1 MMKIESRRRSISMD
15 LGERTPLKPPLLRA
29 SSDRDGLMNLAPG
42 SPVATR
48 SISNASVALLRAEN
62 AAHRLNNHA
71 MREVLAE
78 VAALPAESETESGE
92 TSALHILQNAVVVLD
107 QADRMLSDVAVAKK
121 KYPLQNSNSG
131 RLSPFIN
138 ADIGDAARGLLRQ
151 YDPSGVGDPSSF
163 QDSARL
169 AAVAY
174 DALVVRRAATA
185 FARTSKKTRFE
196 QERPSS
202 PALAQS
208 PSPSKKN
215 VNALCFDLAW
225 TDLGNAICSWRD
237 FDAIAL
243 DTAMRAAIG
252 KEPIADADADAT
264 KETPAPRVS
273 GILQKTTLAA
283 MEHLGLFEK
292 VPAIKK
298 QNVANFL
305 KALEKQYA
313 SPEYHSAVH
322 AADVV
327 QAVLFILAP
336 TGLESDLVHRI
347 NPTAVF
353 ALLIAAS
360 AHDVGH
366 PGLNN
371 AFLCNTE
378 DPRAA
383 RWNDVSVNENGHLHV
398 CLSLLKEH
406 KVFDGLPENLRKQC
420 KATIGRLIL
429 STDMAHHTRLVEEF
443 VDVAANAIEAANVGD
458 EWDERGGGGSLANHN
473 RDDGSRVSNWQD
485 PTLALCF
492 VLHCADISNPAR
504 PWSTAREWGRRVTEE
519 FHKQGDCERAR
530 GVPVAALN
538 DRNASGDVDKTTA
551 ANQAAFLEYV
561 VEPTL
566 SGLATIAPNAVE
578 VMMKHLCE
586 NRYEYQRVVAGSFEE
601 YKN

>member
-1 MMKIESRRRSISMD
+1 MD
-15 LGERTPLKPPLLRA
+15 LGERLLKPPLLRA
-29 SSDRDGLMNLAPG
+29 SSSRDGLNLAPG
-42 SPVATR
+42 SPVAASR
-48 SISNASVALLRAEN
+48 SFSNATAALLRAEN
-62 AAHRLNNHA
+62 ATHRQNNHA

-78 VAALPAESETESGE
+78 VAALPAASETESGE

-107 QADRMLSDVAVAKK
+107 EADRMLSDVAETKS
-121 KYPLQNSNSG
+121 PLQNSSSG
-131 RLSPFIN
+131 CLSPFIN

-151 YDPSGVGDPSSF
+151 YDPSGVGDPTSF
-163 QDSARL
+163 RDNARL

-185 FARTSKKTRFE
+185 FARRSKKTRFE
-196 QERPSS
+196 EERPSS

-443 VDVAANAIEAANVGD
+443 VDVAANAIEAANL
-458 EWDERGGGGSLANHN
+458 GGGGGNYCGSFAHHN
-473 RDDGSRVSNWQD
+473 RDDGSRIANWKD
-485 PTLALCF
+485 PTLSLCF

-504 PWSTAREWGRRVTEE
+504 PWGTAREWGRRVTEE

-530 GVPVAALN
+530 GVQVAALN
-538 DRNASGDVDKTTA
+538 DRNANGGVDKTTA

-566 SGLATIAPNAVE
+566 SSLATIAPNAVE

-586 NRYEYQRVVAGSFEE
+586 NRYEYQRVVAGAS
-601 YKN
+601 KK

>member
-1 MMKIESRRRSISMD
+1 M
-15 LGERTPLKPPLLRA
+15 
-29 SSDRDGLMNLAPG
+29 
-42 SPVATR
+42 
-48 SISNASVALLRAEN
+48 
-62 AAHRLNNHA
+62 
-71 MREVLAE
+71 
-78 VAALPAESETESGE
+78 
-92 TSALHILQNAVVVLD
+92 
-107 QADRMLSDVAVAKK
+107 
-121 KYPLQNSNSG
+121 
-131 RLSPFIN
+131 
-138 ADIGDAARGLLRQ
+138 
-151 YDPSGVGDPSSF
+151 GDPTSF
-163 QDSARL
+163 RDNARL

-185 FARTSKKTRFE
+185 FARRSKKTRFE
-196 QERPSS
+196 EERPSS

-283 MEHLGLFEK
+283 MEHLGFFEK

-406 KVFDGLPENLRKQC
+406 KVFDRLPENLRKQC

-443 VDVAANAIEAANVGD
+443 VDVAANAIEAANL
-458 EWDERGGGGSLANHN
+458 GGGGGNYCGSFAHHN
-473 RDDGSRVSNWQD
+473 RDDGSRIANWKD
-485 PTLALCF
+485 PTLSLCF

-504 PWSTAREWGRRVTEE
+504 PWGTAREWGRRVTEE

-530 GVPVAALN
+530 GVQVAALN
-538 DRNASGDVDKTTA
+538 DRNANGGVDKTTA

-566 SGLATIAPNAVE
+566 SSLATIAPNAVE

-586 NRYEYQRVVAGSFEE
+586 NRYEYQRVVAGAS
-601 YKN
+601 KK

>member
-1 MMKIESRRRSISMD
+1 MD
-15 LGERTPLKPPLLRA
+15 LGERLLKPPLLRA
-29 SSDRDGLMNLAPG
+29 SSSRDGLNLAPG
-42 SPVATR
+42 SPVAASR
-48 SISNASVALLRAEN
+48 SFSNATAALLRAEN
-62 AAHRLNNHA
+62 ATHRQNNHA

-78 VAALPAESETESGE
+78 VAALPAASETESGE

-107 QADRMLSDVAVAKK
+107 EADRMLSDVAETKS
-121 KYPLQNSNSG
+121 PLQNSSSG
-131 RLSPFIN
+131 CLSPFIN

-151 YDPSGVGDPSSF
+151 YDPSGVGDPTSF
-163 QDSARL
+163 RDNARL

-185 FARTSKKTRFE
+185 FARRSKKTRFE
-196 QERPSS
+196 EERPSS

-443 VDVAANAIEAANVGD
+443 VDVAANAIEAANL
-458 EWDERGGGGSLANHN
+458 GGGGGNYCGSFAHHN
-473 RDDGSRVSNWQD
+473 RDDGSR
-485 PTLALCF
+485 
-492 VLHCADISNPAR
+492 I
-504 PWSTAREWGRRVTEE
+504 
-519 FHKQGDCERAR
+519 
-530 GVPVAALN
+530 
-538 DRNASGDVDKTTA
+538 
-551 ANQAAFLEYV
+551 AN
-561 VEPTL
+561 
-566 SGLATIAPNAVE
+566 
-578 VMMKHLCE
+578 
-586 NRYEYQRVVAGSFEE
+586 
-601 YKN
+601 

>member
-1 MMKIESRRRSISMD
+1 MD
-15 LGERTPLKPPLLRA
+15 LGERLLKPPLLRA
-29 SSDRDGLMNLAPG
+29 SSSRDGLNLAPG
-42 SPVATR
+42 SPVAASR
-48 SISNASVALLRAEN
+48 SFSNATAALLRAEN
-62 AAHRLNNHA
+62 ATHRQNNHA

-78 VAALPAESETESGE
+78 VAALPAASETESGE

-107 QADRMLSDVAVAKK
+107 EADRMLSDVAETKS
-121 KYPLQNSNSG
+121 PLQNSSSG
-131 RLSPFIN
+131 CLSPFIN

-151 YDPSGVGDPSSF
+151 YDPSGVGDPTSF
-163 QDSARL
+163 RDNARL

-215 VNALCFDLAW
+215 VNALCFDLAR

-243 DTAMRAAIG
+243 DTAMRGAIG
-252 KEPIADADADAT
+252 KEPVADADADAT

-347 NPTAVF
+347 DPNAVF

-443 VDVAANAIEAANVGD
+443 VDVAANAIEAANL
-458 EWDERGGGGSLANHN
+458 GGGGGNYCGSFAHHN
-473 RDDGSRVSNWQD
+473 RDDGSRIANWKD

-504 PWSTAREWGRRVTEE
+504 PWGTAREWGRRVTEE

-530 GVPVAALN
+530 GVQVAALN
-538 DRNASGDVDKTTA
+538 DRNANGGVDKTTA

>member
-1 MMKIESRRRSISMD
+1 MD
-15 LGERTPLKPPLLRA
+15 LGERLLKPPLLRA
-29 SSDRDGLMNLAPG
+29 SSSRDGLNLAPG
-42 SPVATR
+42 SPVAASR
-48 SISNASVALLRAEN
+48 SFSNATAALLRAEN
-62 AAHRLNNHA
+62 ATHRQNNHA

-78 VAALPAESETESGE
+78 VAALPAASETESGE

-107 QADRMLSDVAVAKK
+107 EADRMLSDVAETKS
-121 KYPLQNSNSG
+121 PLQNSSSG
-131 RLSPFIN
+131 CLSPFIN

-151 YDPSGVGDPSSF
+151 YDPSGVGDPTSF
-163 QDSARL
+163 RDNARL

-185 FARTSKKTRFE
+185 FARRSKKTRFE
-196 QERPSS
+196 EERPSS

-215 VNALCFDLAW
+215 VNPLCFDLAW

-305 KALEKQYA
+305 NALENQYA

-443 VDVAANAIEAANVGD
+443 VDVAANAIEAANL
-458 EWDERGGGGSLANHN
+458 GGGGGNYCGSFAHHN
-473 RDDGSRVSNWQD
+473 RDDGSRIANWKD
-485 PTLALCF
+485 PTLSLCF

-504 PWSTAREWGRRVTEE
+504 PWGTAREWGRRVTEE

-530 GVPVAALN
+530 GVQVAALN
-538 DRNASGDVDKTTA
+538 DRNANGGVDKTTA

-566 SGLATIAPNAVE
+566 PSLATIAPNAVE

-586 NRYEYQRVVAGSFEE
+586 NRYEY
-601 YKN
+601 

>member
-1 MMKIESRRRSISMD
+1 MD
-15 LGERTPLKPPLLRA
+15 LGERLLKPPLLRA
-29 SSDRDGLMNLAPG
+29 SSSRDGLNLAPG
-42 SPVATR
+42 SPVAASR
-48 SISNASVALLRAEN
+48 SFSNATAALLRAEN
-62 AAHRLNNHA
+62 ATHRQNNHA

-78 VAALPAESETESGE
+78 VAALPAASETESGE

-107 QADRMLSDVAVAKK
+107 EADRMLSDVAETKS
-121 KYPLQNSNSG
+121 PLQNSSSG
-131 RLSPFIN
+131 CLSPFIN

-151 YDPSGVGDPSSF
+151 YDPSGVGDPTSF
-163 QDSARL
+163 RDNARL

-185 FARTSKKTRFE
+185 FARRSKKTRFE
-196 QERPSS
+196 EERPSS

-443 VDVAANAIEAANVGD
+443 VDVAANAIEAANL
-458 EWDERGGGGSLANHN
+458 GGGGGNYCGSFAHHN
-473 RDDGSRVSNWQD
+473 RDDGSRIANWKD
-485 PTLALCF
+485 PTLSLCF

-504 PWSTAREWGRRVTEE
+504 PWGTAREWGRRVTEE

-530 GVPVAALN
+530 GVQVAALN
-538 DRNASGDVDKTTA
+538 DRNANGGVDKTTA

-566 SGLATIAPNAVE
+566 SSLATIAPNAVE
-578 VMMKHLCE
+578 VMMNHLYE
-586 NRYEYQRVVAGSFEE
+586 NRYEYQRVVAGAS
-601 YKN
+601 KK

>member
-1 MMKIESRRRSISMD
+1 MD
-15 LGERTPLKPPLLRA
+15 LGERLLKPPLLRA
-29 SSDRDGLMNLAPG
+29 SSSRDGLNLAPG
-42 SPVATR
+42 SPVAASR
-48 SISNASVALLRAEN
+48 SFSNATAALLRAEN
-62 AAHRLNNHA
+62 ATHRQNNHA

-78 VAALPAESETESGE
+78 VAALPAASETESGE

-107 QADRMLSDVAVAKK
+107 EADRMLSDVAETKS
-121 KYPLQNSNSG
+121 PLQNSSSG
-131 RLSPFIN
+131 CLSPFIN

-151 YDPSGVGDPSSF
+151 YDPSGVGDPTSF
-163 QDSARL
+163 RDNARL

-185 FARTSKKTRFE
+185 FARRSKKTRFE
-196 QERPSS
+196 EERPSS

-406 KVFDGLPENLRKQC
+406 KVFDRLPENLRKQC

-443 VDVAANAIEAANVGD
+443 VDVAANAIEAANL
-458 EWDERGGGGSLANHN
+458 GGGGGNYCGSFAHHN
-473 RDDGSRVSNWQD
+473 RDDGSRIANWKD

-504 PWSTAREWGRRVTEE
+504 PWGTAREWGRRVTEE

-530 GVPVAALN
+530 GVQVAALN
-538 DRNASGDVDKTTA
+538 DRNANGGVDKTTA

-566 SGLATIAPNAVE
+566 SSLATIAPNAVE

-586 NRYEYQRVVAGSFEE
+586 NRYEYQRVVAGAS
-601 YKN
+601 KK

>member
-1 MMKIESRRRSISMD
+1 MD
-15 LGERTPLKPPLLRA
+15 LGERLLKPPLLRA
-29 SSDRDGLMNLAPG
+29 SSSRDGLNLAPG
-42 SPVATR
+42 SPVAASR
-48 SISNASVALLRAEN
+48 SFSNATAALLRAEN
-62 AAHRLNNHA
+62 ATHRQNNHA

-78 VAALPAESETESGE
+78 VAALPAASETESGE

-107 QADRMLSDVAVAKK
+107 EADRMLSDVAETKS
-121 KYPLQNSNSG
+121 PLQNSSSG
-131 RLSPFIN
+131 CLSPFIN

-151 YDPSGVGDPSSF
+151 YDPSGVGDPTSF
-163 QDSARL
+163 RDNARL

-185 FARTSKKTRFE
+185 FARRSKKTRFE
-196 QERPSS
+196 EERPSS

-283 MEHLGLFEK
+283 MEHLGFFEK

-443 VDVAANAIEAANVGD
+443 VDVAANAIEAANL
-458 EWDERGGGGSLANHN
+458 GGGGGNYCGSFAHHN
-473 RDDGSRVSNWQD
+473 RDDGSRIANWKD

-504 PWSTAREWGRRVTEE
+504 PWGTAREWGRRVTEE

-530 GVPVAALN
+530 GVQVAALN
-538 DRNASGDVDKTTA
+538 DRNANGGVDKTTA

-566 SGLATIAPNAVE
+566 SSLATIAPNAVE
-578 VMMKHLCE
+578 VMMNHLYE
-586 NRYEYQRVVAGSFEE
+586 NRYEYQRVVAGAS
-601 YKN
+601 KK

>member
-1 MMKIESRRRSISMD
+1 MD
-15 LGERTPLKPPLLRA
+15 LGERLLKPPLLRA
-29 SSDRDGLMNLAPG
+29 SSSRDGLNLAPG
-42 SPVATR
+42 SPVAASR
-48 SISNASVALLRAEN
+48 SFSNATAALLRAEN
-62 AAHRLNNHA
+62 ATHRQNNHA

-78 VAALPAESETESGE
+78 VAALPAASETESGE

-107 QADRMLSDVAVAKK
+107 EADRMLSDVAETKS
-121 KYPLQNSNSG
+121 PLQNSSSG
-131 RLSPFIN
+131 CLSPFIN

-151 YDPSGVGDPSSF
+151 YDPSGVGDPTSF
-163 QDSARL
+163 RDNARL

-185 FARTSKKTRFE
+185 FARRSKKTRFE
-196 QERPSS
+196 EERPSS

-406 KVFDGLPENLRKQC
+406 KVFDRLPENLRKQC

-443 VDVAANAIEAANVGD
+443 VDVAANAIEAANL
-458 EWDERGGGGSLANHN
+458 GGGGGNYCGSFAHHN
-473 RDDGSRVSNWQD
+473 RDDGSRIANWKD
-485 PTLALCF
+485 PTLSLCF

-504 PWSTAREWGRRVTEE
+504 PWGTAREWGRRVTEE

-530 GVPVAALN
+530 GVQVAALN
-538 DRNASGDVDKTTA
+538 DRNANGGVDKTTA

-566 SGLATIAPNAVE
+566 SSLATIAPNAVE

-586 NRYEYQRVVAGSFEE
+586 NRYEYQRVVAGAS
-601 YKN
+601 KK

>member
-1 MMKIESRRRSISMD
+1 MD
-15 LGERTPLKPPLLRA
+15 LGERLLKPPLLRA
-29 SSDRDGLMNLAPG
+29 SSSRDGLNLAPG
-42 SPVATR
+42 SPVAASR
-48 SISNASVALLRAEN
+48 SFSNATAALLRAEN
-62 AAHRLNNHA
+62 ATHRQNNHA

-78 VAALPAESETESGE
+78 VAALPAASETESGE

-107 QADRMLSDVAVAKK
+107 EADRMLSDVAETKS
-121 KYPLQNSNSG
+121 PLQNSSSG
-131 RLSPFIN
+131 CLSPFIN

-151 YDPSGVGDPSSF
+151 YDPSGVGDPTSF
-163 QDSARL
+163 RDNARL

-185 FARTSKKTRFE
+185 FARRSKKTRFE
-196 QERPSS
+196 EERPSS

-347 NPTAVF
+347 DPNAVF

-443 VDVAANAIEAANVGD
+443 VDVAANAIEAANL
-458 EWDERGGGGSLANHN
+458 GGGGGNYCGSFAHHN
-473 RDDGSRVSNWQD
+473 RDDGSRIANWKD
-485 PTLALCF
+485 PTLSLCF

-504 PWSTAREWGRRVTEE
+504 PWGTAREWGRRVTEE

-530 GVPVAALN
+530 GVQVAALN
-538 DRNASGDVDKTTA
+538 DRNANGGVDKTTA

-566 SGLATIAPNAVE
+566 SSLATIAPNAVE

-586 NRYEYQRVVAGSFEE
+586 NRYEYQRVVAGAS
-601 YKN
+601 KK

>member
-1 MMKIESRRRSISMD
+1 MD
-15 LGERTPLKPPLLRA
+15 LGERLLKPPLLRA
-29 SSDRDGLMNLAPG
+29 SSSRDGLNLAPG
-42 SPVATR
+42 SPVAASR
-48 SISNASVALLRAEN
+48 SFSNATAALLRAEN
-62 AAHRLNNHA
+62 ATHRQNNHA

-78 VAALPAESETESGE
+78 VAALPAASETESGE

-107 QADRMLSDVAVAKK
+107 EADRMLSDVAETKS
-121 KYPLQNSNSG
+121 PLQNSSSG
-131 RLSPFIN
+131 CLSPFIN

-151 YDPSGVGDPSSF
+151 YDPSGVGDPTSF
-163 QDSARL
+163 RDNARL

-185 FARTSKKTRFE
+185 FARRSKKTRFE
-196 QERPSS
+196 EERPSS

-443 VDVAANAIEAANVGD
+443 VDVAANAIEAANL
-458 EWDERGGGGSLANHN
+458 GGGGGNYCGSFAHHN
-473 RDDGSRVSNWQD
+473 RDDGSRIANWKD

-504 PWSTAREWGRRVTEE
+504 PWGTARELGRRVTEE
-519 FHKQGDCERAR
+519 FHKLGDCKRVR
-530 GVPVAALN
+530 CVQVAALN
-538 DRNASGDVDKTTA
+538 DRNANGGVDKTTA

-566 SGLATIAPNAVE
+566 SSLATIAPNAVE

-586 NRYEYQRVVAGSFEE
+586 NRYEYQRVVAGAS
-601 YKN
+601 KK

>member
-1 MMKIESRRRSISMD
+1 MD
-15 LGERTPLKPPLLRA
+15 LGERLLKPPLLRA
-29 SSDRDGLMNLAPG
+29 SSSRDGLNLAPG
-42 SPVATR
+42 SPVAASR
-48 SISNASVALLRAEN
+48 SFSNATAALLRAEN
-62 AAHRLNNHA
+62 ATHRQNNHA

-78 VAALPAESETESGE
+78 VAALPAASETESGE

-107 QADRMLSDVAVAKK
+107 EADRMLSDVAETKS
-121 KYPLQNSNSG
+121 PLQNSSSG
-131 RLSPFIN
+131 CLSPFIN

-151 YDPSGVGDPSSF
+151 YDPSGVGDPTSF
-163 QDSARL
+163 RDNARL

-185 FARTSKKTRFE
+185 FARRSKKTRFE
-196 QERPSS
+196 EERPSS

-443 VDVAANAIEAANVGD
+443 VDVAANAIEAANL
-458 EWDERGGGGSLANHN
+458 GGGGGNYCGSFAHHN
-473 RDDGSRVSNWQD
+473 RDDGSRIANWKD

-504 PWSTAREWGRRVTEE
+504 PWGTAREWGRRVTEE

-530 GVPVAALN
+530 GVQVAALN
-538 DRNASGDVDKTTA
+538 DRNANGGVDKTTA

-566 SGLATIAPNAVE
+566 SSLATIAPNAVE
-578 VMMKHLCE
+578 VMMKHLYE
-586 NRYEYQRVVAGSFEE
+586 NRYEYQRVVAGAS
-601 YKN
+601 KK

>member
-1 MMKIESRRRSISMD
+1 MD
-15 LGERTPLKPPLLRA
+15 LGERLLKPPLLRA
-29 SSDRDGLMNLAPG
+29 SSSRDGLNLAPG
-42 SPVATR
+42 SPVAASR
-48 SISNASVALLRAEN
+48 SFSNATAALLRAEN
-62 AAHRLNNHA
+62 ATHRQNNHA

-78 VAALPAESETESGE
+78 VAALPAASETESGE

-107 QADRMLSDVAVAKK
+107 EADRMLSDVAETKS
-121 KYPLQNSNSG
+121 PLQNSSSG
-131 RLSPFIN
+131 CLSPFIN

-151 YDPSGVGDPSSF
+151 YDPSGVGDPTSF
-163 QDSARL
+163 RDNARL

-185 FARTSKKTRFE
+185 FARRSKKTRFE
-196 QERPSS
+196 EERPSS

-398 CLSLLKEH
+398 CLALLKMHE
-406 KVFDGLPENLRKQC
+406 VFDGLPENLRKQC

-443 VDVAANAIEAANVGD
+443 VDVAANAIEAANL
-458 EWDERGGGGSLANHN
+458 GGGGGNYCGSFAHHN
-473 RDDGSRVSNWQD
+473 RDDGSRIANWKD
-485 PTLALCF
+485 PTLSLCF
-492 VLHCADISNPAR
+492 ELHCADISNPAR
-504 PWSTAREWGRRVTEE
+504 PWGTAREWGRRVTEE

-530 GVPVAALN
+530 GVQVAALN
-538 DRNASGDVDKTTA
+538 DRNANGGVDKTTA

-566 SGLATIAPNAVE
+566 SSLATIAPNAVE

-586 NRYEYQRVVAGSFEE
+586 NRYEYQRVVAGAS
-601 YKN
+601 KK

>member
-1 MMKIESRRRSISMD
+1 MD
-15 LGERTPLKPPLLRA
+15 LGERLLKPPLLRA
-29 SSDRDGLMNLAPG
+29 SSSRDGLNLAPG
-42 SPVATR
+42 SPVAASR
-48 SISNASVALLRAEN
+48 SFSNATAALLRAEN
-62 AAHRLNNHA
+62 ATHRQNNHA

-78 VAALPAESETESGE
+78 VAALPAASETESGE

-107 QADRMLSDVAVAKK
+107 EADRMLSDVAETKS
-121 KYPLQNSNSG
+121 PLQNSSSG
-131 RLSPFIN
+131 CLSPFIN

-151 YDPSGVGDPSSF
+151 YDPSGVGDPTSF
-163 QDSARL
+163 RDNARL

-185 FARTSKKTRFE
+185 FARRSKKTRFE
-196 QERPSS
+196 EERPSS

-443 VDVAANAIEAANVGD
+443 VDVAANAIEAANL
-458 EWDERGGGGSLANHN
+458 GGGGGNYCGSFAHHN
-473 RDDGSRVSNWQD
+473 RDDGSRIANWKD

-504 PWSTAREWGRRVTEE
+504 PWGTALEWGRRVTEE

-530 GVPVAALN
+530 CVQVAALN
-538 DRNASGDVDKTTA
+538 DRNANGGVDKTTA

-566 SGLATIAPNAVE
+566 SSLATIAPNAVE

-586 NRYEYQRVVAGSFEE
+586 NRYEYQRVVAGAS
-601 YKN
+601 KK

>member
-1 MMKIESRRRSISMD
+1 MD
-15 LGERTPLKPPLLRA
+15 LGERLLKPPLLRA
-29 SSDRDGLMNLAPG
+29 SSSRDGLNLAPG
-42 SPVATR
+42 SPVAASR
-48 SISNASVALLRAEN
+48 SFSNATAALLRAEN
-62 AAHRLNNHA
+62 ATHRQNNHA

-78 VAALPAESETESGE
+78 VAALPAASETESGE

-107 QADRMLSDVAVAKK
+107 EADRMLSDVAETKS
-121 KYPLQNSNSG
+121 PLQNSSSG
-131 RLSPFIN
+131 CLSPFIN

-151 YDPSGVGDPSSF
+151 YDPSGVGDPTSF
-163 QDSARL
+163 RDNARL

-185 FARTSKKTRFE
+185 FARRSKKTRFE
-196 QERPSS
+196 EERPSS

-443 VDVAANAIEAANVGD
+443 VDVAANAIEAANL
-458 EWDERGGGGSLANHN
+458 GGGGGNYCGSFAHHN
-473 RDDGSRVSNWQD
+473 RDDGSRIANWKD

-504 PWSTAREWGRRVTEE
+504 PWGTAREWGRRVTEE

-530 GVPVAALN
+530 GVQVAALN
-538 DRNASGDVDKTTA
+538 DRNANGGVDKTTA

-566 SGLATIAPNAVE
+566 SSLATIAPNAVE

-586 NRYEYQRVVAGSFEE
+586 NRYEYQRVVAGAS
-601 YKN
+601 KK

>member
-1 MMKIESRRRSISMD
+1 MD
-15 LGERTPLKPPLLRA
+15 LGERLLKPPLLRA
-29 SSDRDGLMNLAPG
+29 SSSRDGLNLAPG
-42 SPVATR
+42 SPVAASR
-48 SISNASVALLRAEN
+48 SFSNATAALLRAEN
-62 AAHRLNNHA
+62 ATHRQNNHA

-78 VAALPAESETESGE
+78 VAALPAASETESGE

-107 QADRMLSDVAVAKK
+107 EADRMLSDVAETKS
-121 KYPLQNSNSG
+121 PLQNSSSG
-131 RLSPFIN
+131 CLSPFIN

-151 YDPSGVGDPSSF
+151 YDPSGVGDPTSF
-163 QDSARL
+163 RDNARL

-185 FARTSKKTRFE
+185 FARRSKKTRFE
-196 QERPSS
+196 EERPSS

-243 DTAMRAAIG
+243 DTAMRGAIR
-252 KEPIADADADAT
+252 KEPVADADADAT

-273 GILQKTTLAA
+273 GILRETTLAA

-292 VPAIKK
+292 VPLIKK
-298 QNVANFL
+298 ENVAKFL

-347 NPTAVF
+347 DPNAVF

-443 VDVAANAIEAANVGD
+443 VDVAANAIEAANL
-458 EWDERGGGGSLANHN
+458 GGGGGNYCGSFAHHN
-473 RDDGSRVSNWQD
+473 RDDGSRIANWKD
-485 PTLALCF
+485 PTLSLCF

-504 PWSTAREWGRRVTEE
+504 PWGTAREWGRRVTEE

-530 GVPVAALN
+530 GVQVAALN
-538 DRNASGDVDKTTA
+538 DRNANGGVDKTTA

-566 SGLATIAPNAVE
+566 SSLATIAPNAVE

-586 NRYEYQRVVAGSFEE
+586 NRYEYQRVVAGAS
-601 YKN
+601 KK